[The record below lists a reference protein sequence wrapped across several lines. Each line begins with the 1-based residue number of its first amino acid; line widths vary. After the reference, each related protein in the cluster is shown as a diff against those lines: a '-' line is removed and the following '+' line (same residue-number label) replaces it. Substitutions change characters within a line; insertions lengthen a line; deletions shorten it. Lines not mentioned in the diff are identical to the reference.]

1 MSTMLSFPA
10 NLHEELLTHLLHSD
24 EEQVAFLFTQ
34 PPVAG
39 KPLRISELLAVLQ
52 DDFDH
57 QSAYHVALADE
68 VRGTVIRRA
77 WQFGACIV
85 EAHSHVD
92 GDPASFSRSD
102 LAGFRDWVPH
112 VRWRLGGRTYV
123 ALVFAD
129 HSFDAL
135 VWEEGHDR
143 PGSLAGVAVDGTGIL
158 KPTGITLNR
167 LSRGRNER

>member
-1 MSTMLSFPA
+1 MSTTLSFPS
-10 NLHEELLTHLLHSD
+10 NLHEELLSHLLHSD
-24 EEQVAFLFTQ
+24 DEQVAFLFTQ
-34 PPVAG
+34 PPEVG
-39 KPLRISELLAVLQ
+39 KPLRVAELFPVRQ
-52 DDFDH
+52 DDFDY

-77 WQFGACIV
+77 WQLGACIV
-85 EAHSHVD
+85 EAHSHVN

-129 HSFDAL
+129 NSFDAL
-135 VWEEGHDR
+135 VWEDKHDR
-143 PGSLAGVAVDGTGIL
+143 AGSLAAVVVDGAGIL
-158 KPTGITLNR
+158 KPTGITLHR
-167 LSRGRNER
+167 LSRRPK